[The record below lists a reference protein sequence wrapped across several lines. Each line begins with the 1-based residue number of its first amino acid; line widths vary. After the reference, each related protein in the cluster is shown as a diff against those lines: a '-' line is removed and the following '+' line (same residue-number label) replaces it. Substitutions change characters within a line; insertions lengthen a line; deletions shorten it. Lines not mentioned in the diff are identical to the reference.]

1 MARHLMIGNDAAV
14 SYNASTGV
22 LANKAVDIQKLSS
35 DGPTSLLPGDTIA
48 DSEAI
53 RVVQG
58 NGTTNIVSPWIYGKD
73 VIAWG
78 GKSGAAQTAEK
89 MSVTFTTSNG
99 AAIANYTLKIINLT
113 NGEEPFNFKTYEV
126 EIAASASVTTIAA
139 AFVTAINA
147 DPAHWMKV
155 TTPASNASGELTIEG
170 LKKGDTKADGS
181 VQEELVHMD
190 AAFETDVA
198 TAATT
203 AAVTYSGSN
212 AVTGSRGVGDFFYID
227 EMEKELMGVQY
238 GYYNRIH
245 QPITPAS
252 TALSSVNGGA
262 YDMYH
267 IVATKDGSSHSQI
280 HGVDNLIEIYIAM
293 DNNTATITQALEGA
307 LNPYMNSA
315 GFASVNL

>member
-14 SYNASTGV
+14 AYTNGV

-78 GKSGAAQTAEK
+78 GKSAAAQTAEVARIAL
-89 MSVTFTTSNG
+89 STNAT
-99 AAIANYTLKIINLT
+99 AAGEHTIKVINLT
-113 NGEEPFNFKTYEV
+113 NGEEPFQFKSYTITV
-126 EIAASASVTTIAA
+126 AAGATPTTQCT
-139 AFVTAINA
+139 AFTTAINN
-147 DPAHWMKV
+147 DLPHWINGNI
-155 TTPASNASGELTIEG
+155 TNNGTSLDFTGF
-170 LKKGDTKADGS
+170 KKGETKVDGS
-181 VQEELVHMD
+181 VQKEIVHID
-190 AAFETDVA
+190 FAFEAIDGNGNG
-198 TAATT
+198 TT
-203 AAVTYSGSN
+203 AAVTYQT
-212 AVTGSRGVGDFFYID
+212 AGSRGVGDFFYID

-262 YDMYH
+262 YDVYH
-267 IVATKDGSSHSQI
+267 LVATKDGSSHSQI

-307 LNPYMNSA
+307 INPYMNSA